1 MGSETVQVIRDRVL
15 LRAGAY
21 KDSTDEEL
29 GRLIDDEVCDYARE
43 KYLSLPDKTA
53 VKRLVFAGI
62 RGFDVL
68 QELIDDSEI
77 TEIMVNG
84 PHNIFYEKA
93 GRMYRYE
100 YEFESEEKLSDVIQ
114 KIVAGANRSVNEA
127 QPIADARLKDGSR
140 VSVVLSPVSLC
151 GGVITIRKF
160 PKEVMTMERLISL
173 GAISEEAA
181 LLLQRA
187 VISGMNCF
195 ISGGTGSGK
204 TTFLNALSGYI
215 PKDERVITIEDS
227 AELQLKGVENLV
239 TLETRNA
246 NAEGRNAVTIRDLI
260 KASLRLRPDRI
271 VVGEVRDGACVD
283 MLQALNTGHSGMSTG
298 HANST
303 VDMLS
308 RMETMVLLGG
318 AEIPLPAVRRQIASA
333 IDIIVHL
340 GRFRDKSRKVVEI
353 TEVCGFQ
360 DGDIKLNPLFVF
372 EEEGEEDGHI
382 IGHLRSTGSE
392 IIRTSKLKAAG
403 LL

>member
-1 MGSETVQVIRDRVL
+1 M
-15 LRAGAY
+15 
-21 KDSTDEEL
+21 
-29 GRLIDDEVCDYARE
+29 
-43 KYLSLPDKTA
+43 
-53 VKRLVFAGI
+53 KRNFSKHPGW
-62 RGFDVL
+62 
-68 QELIDDSEI
+68 
-77 TEIMVNG
+77 N
-84 PHNIFYEKA
+84 P
-93 GRMYRYE
+93 
-100 YEFESEEKLSDVIQ
+100 
-114 KIVAGANRSVNEA
+114 
-127 QPIADARLKDGSR
+127 
-140 VSVVLSPVSLC
+140 
-151 GGVITIRKF
+151 
-160 PKEVMTMERLISL
+160 L
-173 GAISEEAA
+173 GAKFFQKFFSLYLTE
-181 LLLQRA
+181 
-187 VISGMNCF
+187 
-195 ISGGTGSGK
+195 SGGTGSGK

>member
-195 ISGGTGSGK
+195 ISG
-204 TTFLNALSGYI
+204 
-215 PKDERVITIEDS
+215 
-227 AELQLKGVENLV
+227 
-239 TLETRNA
+239 A
-246 NAEGRNAVTIRDLI
+246 NR
-260 KASLRLRPDRI
+260 
-271 VVGEVRDGACVD
+271 
-283 MLQALNTGHSGMSTG
+283 
-298 HANST
+298 
-303 VDMLS
+303 
-308 RMETMVLLGG
+308 
-318 AEIPLPAVRRQIASA
+318 
-333 IDIIVHL
+333 
-340 GRFRDKSRKVVEI
+340 
-353 TEVCGFQ
+353 
-360 DGDIKLNPLFVF
+360 
-372 EEEGEEDGHI
+372 I
-382 IGHLRSTGSE
+382 IGLSQMTFRKQRVQT
-392 IIRTSKLKAAG
+392 T
-403 LL
+403 